1 MSETYFPT
9 IYQLKVVLMDISA
22 MIWRRLLVSGDCTIT
37 DLHYILQIA
46 MGWSDDHLNRFRI
59 HGIQY
64 GVYHDGG
71 MVFSHDPDEVRLGDF
86 QFRINEK
93 FLYEYDFTDQWRHQI
108 RVENILDFDP
118 RKYYP
123 LCIGGNRACP
133 PEDSG
138 GPWRFMA
145 LRQHYS
151 LTEIMERL
159 FEIIEDEVPVDHV
172 EELHTL
178 RYWLSVNRFDR
189 KTVNKRLYDHARGE
203 NVFMWV

>member
-1 MSETYFPT
+1 MSGLPT
-9 IYQLKVVLMDISA
+9 IYQLKVVLLGISP
-22 MIWRRLLVSGDCTIT
+22 MIWRRLLVSDDCTIT

-71 MVFSHDPDEVRLGDF
+71 MGFSHDPDEVLLGDF
-86 QFRINEK
+86 QFRISEK

-108 RVENILDFDP
+108 RVENILDFEP
-118 RKYYP
+118 RKDYP

-133 PEDSG
+133 PEDCG

-151 LTEIMERL
+151 PIRIMERL
-159 FEIIEDEVPVDHV
+159 YDIIEDEDPDDHE
-172 EELHTL
+172 EELHIL
-178 RYWLSVNRFDR
+178 RYWLNVNRFDR
-189 KTVNKRLYDHARGE
+189 KAVNKRLYDHAHGE
-203 NVFMWV
+203 NG